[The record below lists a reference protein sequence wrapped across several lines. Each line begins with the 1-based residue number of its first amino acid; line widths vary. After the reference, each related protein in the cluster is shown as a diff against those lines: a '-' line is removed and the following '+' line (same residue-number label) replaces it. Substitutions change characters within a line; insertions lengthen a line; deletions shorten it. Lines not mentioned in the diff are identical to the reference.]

1 MVGTCKLL
9 RHMHCIQDI
18 SVRDTEV
25 QLYINIA
32 EKCSDLKQLRS
43 RKETTVTARKK
54 PAHYRRV
61 HVQDLIN
68 GCT

>member
-1 MVGTCKLL
+1 
-9 RHMHCIQDI
+9 MHCIQDI
-18 SVRDTEV
+18 SVQDTEV

-54 PAHYRRV
+54 PAHYR
-61 HVQDLIN
+61 
-68 GCT
+68 